1 MSKQMKEIQ
10 FPSASY
16 DQWKEEATKAL
27 KGKPFESLFTKT
39 QEDITLSPLYTQ
51 EMLVEKL
58 GDQLENQ
65 ISTIRSLKEAE
76 GFNVAQQIFGG
87 TTEQFFANLQDS
99 VDKGNN
105 YITIDSR
112 TAFEWDNES
121 LAKLANILT
130 TTPFKLIVQNDN
142 DPILAIFNQIE
153 EKQNIKGF
161 IISEKQFTL
170 NGFENVRTFCANSAT
185 YHYEGANAVQEL
197 AITLALAS
205 KFANESSFEEVS
217 KKFFVNFAID
227 TQFFAEIAK
236 LRAFKVLWKAFAAAF
251 GVDNPQA
258 IPVLAENSL
267 RSYSKLDVYVNL
279 LRAGNEAFAGVI
291 GGADVIT
298 VHPHDVLSKPTDQSI
313 RIARNVLLVLKEES
327 RVAEVLDPSG
337 GSYFIETLTAEY
349 VERAWDLFNQI
360 EESGGFDAYASAGTL
375 QADLEEVYNARLQAV
390 ETRKESLIGTNI
402 YANPVDELP
411 TETNPILSDVKR
423 LAVPFEQLREQFKLA
438 QAKIGV
444 LTYGK
449 LKDFK
454 PRADFVAGF
463 FATAGNIP
471 EQSGELLTV
480 ESATQW
486 LQNANYDY
494 VIVAAK
500 DDDAKELVPALL
512 SNKPEN
518 VILDVAGKF
527 KEEQDEWQQSG
538 LNGFIFAGQNIV
550 KKLNEV
556 LESVKGVQQ

>member
-142 DPILAIFNQIE
+142 DPILAVFNQIE

-349 VERAWDLFNQI
+349 VEKAWDLFNQI
-360 EESGGFDAYASAGTL
+360 EEAGGFDAYASAGTL